1 MTFLLCHSGG
11 LIVNGTEPW
20 KGLWFGSQ
28 ALGVPSNY
36 SCYIRDPKIIFEVQ
50 KASCLCNK
58 GVNEMTEIE

>member
-28 ALGVPSNY
+28 ALGVPLV
-36 SCYIRDPKIIFEVQ
+36 IILVILETQ
-50 KASCLCNK
+50 KSYLKCRKHLACAIK
-58 GVNEMTEIE
+58 G